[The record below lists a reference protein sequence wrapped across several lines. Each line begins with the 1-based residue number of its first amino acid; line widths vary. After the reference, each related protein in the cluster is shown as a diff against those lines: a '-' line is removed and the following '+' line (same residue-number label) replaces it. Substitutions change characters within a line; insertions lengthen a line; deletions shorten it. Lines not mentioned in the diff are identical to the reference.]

1 VSMTPQPRAL
11 TLNPSPDDGGG
22 KEKCEKCALTPF
34 HHKWGATK
42 RSGVEAK
49 PTVGDR
55 GSARSVIIAKPTVGD
70 RGSEL
75 SA

>member
-1 VSMTPQPRAL
+1 MKGNVINISIVINKRKKVAKKENYQ
-11 TLNPSPDDGGG
+11 NQKSKHISGFD

-55 GSARSVIIAKPTVGD
+55 G
-70 RGSEL
+70 
-75 SA
+75 